1 MYKTAIGQDS
11 HRFEPEGSPKPLLL
25 GGVRIPGCTG
35 LAGNSD
41 ADVILHAITNA
52 ISSISGLNILG
63 KIADELCLKEGVTD
77 SSVYLSKALDSL
89 TNYKVIHVS
98 LSIECKRPNLETHIQ
113 NIKKSLAA
121 LLSLTPS
128 DIGLTATTGEELTE
142 FGKGNGIRV
151 LALITV
157 QKKGNK

>member
-11 HRFEPEGSPKPLLL
+11 HRFEPEGSTKPLVL
-25 GGVRIPGCTG
+25 GGVRIPGCPG

-41 ADVILHAITNA
+41 ADVILHAITNT

-63 KIADELCLKEGVTD
+63 KIADELCLNEGITD
-77 SSVYLSKALDSL
+77 SSVYLNKALDSL
-89 TNYKVIHVS
+89 TDYKVIHVS
-98 LSIECKRPNLETHIQ
+98 LSIECKRPKLETHIQ
-113 NIKKSLAA
+113 EIKKSLAT
-121 LLSLTPS
+121 LLSITPA

-151 LALITV
+151 LALITA